1 MEAKILAI
9 LKELQ
14 PDYDFEEDVDF
25 IERSYLDSFDVV
37 TLVTE
42 LEREFSIIISA
53 LDIVPENFV
62 SISAICT
69 FVRHSKKVNRG
80 T

>member
-14 PDYDFEEDVDF
+14 TDYDFEEDVDF

-69 FVRHSKKVNRG
+69 LVRHSKKVNRG

>member
-25 IERSYLDSFDVV
+25 IERSYLDSFDV
-37 TLVTE
+37 TE

-69 FVRHSKKVNRG
+69 LVRHSKKVNRG

>member
-42 LEREFSIIISA
+42 LEREFSIRLGYSSGKLCLYFSYMYPGA
-53 LDIVPENFV
+53 
-62 SISAICT
+62 A
-69 FVRHSKKVNRG
+69 
-80 T
+80 